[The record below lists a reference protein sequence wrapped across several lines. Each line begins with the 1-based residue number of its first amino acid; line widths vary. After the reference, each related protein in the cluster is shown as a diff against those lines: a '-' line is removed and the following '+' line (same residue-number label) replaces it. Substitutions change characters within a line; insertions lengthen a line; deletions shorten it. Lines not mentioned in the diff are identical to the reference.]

1 MPTGVSILPCLKPQK
16 PNAVSALPRAPPSCL
31 RAGGHRRRAAPCLA
45 PDPRRFYT
53 PGSPS
58 HTHRVPLP
66 SRRTAPRALCGHS
79 GTRQPAGREGGG
91 QKGRKGKGREGG
103 DPIRSH
109 PIPSDLPVPALPA
122 AGPHLPGPAQPPTAP
137 NGPQRPRSPGA
148 GAGAA
153 AARCPPPAV
162 GRGRG
167 SPLPPARSAP
177 FPPRPRGAL
186 RATRPGGEPAPAS
199 F

>member
-79 GTRQPAGREGGG
+79 GTRHPAGREGGG
-91 QKGRKGKGREGG
+91 QKGRKGKGREGKAVIRS
-103 DPIRSH
+103 DPIRSD
-109 PIPSDLPVPALPA
+109 PIRSARAGSARRRPAPAGPRTAPNGSQRPATAPLTWCWCWRRGRSLPA
-122 AGPHLPGPAQPPTAP
+122 AGRWQ
-137 NGPQRPRSPGA
+137 GA
-148 GAGAA
+148 GGGA
-153 AARCPPPAV
+153 PPSLPRAPPLSR
-162 GRGRG
+162 RG
-167 SPLPPARSAP
+167 
-177 FPPRPRGAL
+177 
-186 RATRPGGEPAPAS
+186 PGER
-199 F
+199 